1 MYEVAKKYYNVSI
14 VCPKPTKYLIKNFL
28 KFDFFFI
35 RLERGK
41 INFFKDIFGIFQLFA
56 IFWKFRPVG
65 VHCFSLKFII
75 YGTCFAKIFNCKKII
90 NSITGFGF
98 LYTSQLSF
106 KFYLIKK
113 ITNKILSI
121 IFSYKNIIV
130 IVQNKLDYKF
140 CLNNYSML
148 KSKLFLINGSGVK
161 LFDKKKIFSKSKKV
175 ISFGIVS
182 RMLTDKGILEVI
194 NAAIILN
201 KKKINFRLNLYG
213 DVDPANPASLTKKNC
228 INFCKIKNVFW
239 HGYQPNI
246 NKIWNSNHVAI
257 LTSYREGMSKSLLE
271 AASFCKPIIA
281 TDIAGC
287 RELVS
292 NGNGFL
298 VPVKDSIKIALYME
312 YFVKN
317 KNKIVPMGKKSRTLI
332 EKKFS
337 EKIIKK
343 KIEKIYAK

>member
-1 MYEVAKKYYNVSI
+1 MYEEAKKYYNVFI
-14 VCPKPTKYLIKNFL
+14 VCPKQTNHLTKNFL
-28 KFDFFFI
+28 KFDFCFI
-35 RLERGK
+35 RLGRGR
-41 INFFKDIFGIFQLFA
+41 INFFKDILGILQLFA
-56 IFWKFRPVG
+56 IFFKFRPVG

-75 YGTCFAKIFNCKKII
+75 YGTCIAKIFNCKKII

-98 LYTSQLSF
+98 LYTSQLSS
-106 KFYLIKK
+106 KFNLIKK

-121 IFSYKNIIV
+121 IFSYNNIIV
-130 IVQNKLDYKF
+130 IVQNKIDYKF
-140 CLNNYSML
+140 CLNNYSVL

-175 ISFGIVS
+175 ISFGVVS
-182 RMLTDKGILEVI
+182 RMLMDKGILDVI
-194 NAAIILN
+194 NAAVILN

-213 DVDPANPASLTKKNC
+213 DVDPANPTSMTKKNC
-228 INFCKIKNVFW
+228 RDFCKIKNVFW
-239 HGYQPNI
+239 HGYQSNI
-246 NKIWNSNHVAI
+246 KKIWNSNHIAI

-281 TDIAGC
+281 SDIPGC

-292 NGNGFL
+292 NSNGFL
-298 VPVKDSIKIALYME
+298 VPVKNSIKIALFME

-317 KNKIVPMGKKSRTLI
+317 KNKITSMGKKSRALI

-337 EKIIKK
+337 DKIIKK

>member
-1 MYEVAKKYYNVSI
+1 MYEEAKKYYNVFI
-14 VCPKPTKYLIKNFL
+14 VCPKPTRYRIKKSL
-28 KFDFFFI
+28 KFDFCFI
-35 RLERGK
+35 RLGRGRV
-41 INFFKDIFGIFQLFA
+41 NFFKEIFGILQLFV
-56 IFWKFRPVG
+56 IFLKFRPVG

-75 YGTCFAKIFNCKKII
+75 YGTFLAKIFNCKKII

-98 LYTSQLSF
+98 LYTSQLSPKF
-106 KFYLIKK
+106 KLIKK
-113 ITNKILSI
+113 ITNKILSL

-130 IVQNKLDYKF
+130 IVQNKIDYKF
-140 CLNNYSML
+140 CLNNYSMF

-161 LFDKKKIFSKSKKV
+161 LIDKKKIFLKPKKV
-175 ISFGIVS
+175 INFGIVS
-182 RMLTDKGILEVI
+182 RMLIDKGILEVI
-194 NAAIILN
+194 EAAKILN

-213 DVDPANPASLTKKNC
+213 DIDPANPASLTKMNC
-228 INFCKIKNVFW
+228 RSFCKIKNVFW
-239 HGYQPNI
+239 HGYQSNI
-246 NKIWNSNHVAI
+246 KKVWNSNHVAI

-271 AASFCKPIIA
+271 AASFYKPIIA
-281 TDIAGC
+281 TNIPGC

-298 VPVKDSIKIALYME
+298 VPIKNSTKIALYME

-317 KNKIVPMGKKSRTLI
+317 KNNIVAMGIKSRTLI

-337 EKIIKK
+337 DKIIKK